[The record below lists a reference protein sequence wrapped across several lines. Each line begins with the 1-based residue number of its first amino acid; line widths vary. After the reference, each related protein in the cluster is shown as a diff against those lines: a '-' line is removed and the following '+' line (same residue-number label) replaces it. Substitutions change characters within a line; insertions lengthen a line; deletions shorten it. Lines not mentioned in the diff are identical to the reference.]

1 MSTSQKHVTCLSRG
15 QTTQEALLVFVQ
27 YFNKKAT
34 QSAMDVLLVNCDK
47 TYSLESVEELIK
59 VAKNACV
66 GSNIRIE
73 KQYCNVSQLQAVSEK
88 VRQRRLLCGVLVV
101 NAYESRLSINEEKA
115 GIGYAVLYRA
125 LLEAAQGRV
134 VVVIGGD
141 DRYKAG
147 EQHTS
152 VLSTWAYHKIAA
164 QFDDTYLDGRRGFVF
179 SWDQRHNPVHEG
191 ALGSYLQAI
200 LSDKPGLEEPFKPSP
215 PKVPPRPLPQLTTL
229 PPSTPTDSEHNR
241 LAEHQIGPHKG
252 ARGITNHA
260 INVQNDPLRGTLQ
273 QSAPPHHTSKSPLK
287 STDPDVKHMS
297 GQFANPNKTTALSI
311 PFIMKG
317 TEGQAAKYLKAKIEK
332 ETKGRIVKAMHIY
345 LDSGRRMVQYDYNE
359 GDVFPIP
366 DYMRKDINEK
376 KYEQEVVVAVIIDD
390 GPRAHPRAHPPREDL
405 GLIFLFLADLV
416 DYLPPYFWQT
426 NK

>member
-147 EQHTS
+147 EQDTS

-191 ALGSYLQAI
+191 ALGSYLRAI

-241 LAEHQIGPHKG
+241 LLVELAENTFDDDEARRIEEKLEKSTKQIQEEDQR
-252 ARGITNHA
+252 RGIRF
-260 INVQNDPLRGTLQ
+260 VVCCVDGKPLPEFGTFSGDFPPDLPKYMIPEILE
-273 QSAPPHHTSKSPLK
+273 QSANTQIAGVIVFDEG
-287 STDPDVKHMS
+287 TDNTLSLRVFDLNENEGRGSAMNTLYN
-297 GQFANPNKTTALSI
+297 FA
-311 PFIMKG
+311 
-317 TEGQAAKYLKAKIEK
+317 
-332 ETKGRIVKAMHIY
+332 GRIC
-345 LDSGRRMVQYDYNE
+345 GW
-359 GDVFPIP
+359 F
-366 DYMRKDINEK
+366 RKE
-376 KYEQEVVVAVIIDD
+376 
-390 GPRAHPRAHPPREDL
+390 
-405 GLIFLFLADLV
+405 
-416 DYLPPYFWQT
+416 
-426 NK
+426 